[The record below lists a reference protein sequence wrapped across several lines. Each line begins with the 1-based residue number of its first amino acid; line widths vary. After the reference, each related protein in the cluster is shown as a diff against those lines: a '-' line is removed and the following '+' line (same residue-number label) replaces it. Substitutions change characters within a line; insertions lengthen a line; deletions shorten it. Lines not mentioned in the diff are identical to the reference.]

1 MKLFSVL
8 IAVVCLASCG
18 ARTSDEERVREVVAA
33 METAAEER
41 DASDVLEHVAANYE
55 DAQGFD
61 RAQLTHFLRGY
72 FLAHPKVEL
81 PVDIESVEF
90 PADGRRGSRE
100 IQGGIPP
107 PGKRLAAEPCRP
119 AATLDAPH
127 LPVSRGFPDV
137 P

>member
-81 PVDIESVEF
+81 LVDIESVEF
-90 PADGRRGSRE
+90 PADGLARAEISVTSLALGDADHERFKVEFRRQGSDWQLSRAD
-100 IQGGIPP
+100 
-107 PGKRLAAEPCRP
+107 RLRP
-119 AATLDAPH
+119 
-127 LPVSRGFPDV
+127 
-137 P
+137 